1 MSKPKFKMSIAEV
14 EVAIGQ
20 AYKKNE
26 PYAVIWFDPKH
37 FSKLADWGI
46 KAWPANDSD
55 RTDEYHAVYMNERD
69 KLYNLDMRRKQ
80 LEQQRK
86 HMDKERM

>member
-26 PYAVIWFDPKH
+26 PYAEIRFDPKH

-69 KLYNLDMRRKQ
+69 KLYNIEMRRKQ